1 MQTFEQRSAQ
11 PVDEHSAKEDYQDP
25 GRHAYM
31 HDEVLLET
39 RLEGKVLA
47 ADVLE
52 DSVTVVDV
60 FEGVVVVVDVFEDVV
75 PVD

>member
-1 MQTFEQRSAQ
+1 
-11 PVDEHSAKEDYQDP
+11 
-25 GRHAYM
+25 M
-31 HDEVLLET
+31 HDEVLLEI
-39 RLEGKVLA
+39 RLEGKVLT

-75 PVD
+75 VLDSAVMVLDTCRLDALEYFHRGS